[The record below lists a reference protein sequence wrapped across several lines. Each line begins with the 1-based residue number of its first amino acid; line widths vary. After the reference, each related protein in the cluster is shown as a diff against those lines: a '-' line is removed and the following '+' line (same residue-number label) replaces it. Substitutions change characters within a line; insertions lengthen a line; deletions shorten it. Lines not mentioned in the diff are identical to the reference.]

1 MFDFKLMNRGMADE
15 ALTPSAKVMLYY
27 VINAL
32 GMTDDGK
39 KVLSDGYI
47 SSSTK
52 LSMKTIVVSRD
63 ILIKNGYL
71 TVERLKN
78 KYGTISLSYRLKTDD
93 DEGGKAES
101 TVTHKEI
108 RESGD
113 VTVESFLSDF

>member
-27 VINAL
+27 VINTL

-39 KVLSDGYI
+39 KVLADEYI

-52 LSMKTIVVSRD
+52 LSRKTIIASRD
-63 ILIKNGYL
+63 LLIKNGYL

-78 KYGTISLSYRLKTDD
+78 KYGTISLSYRLKADD
-93 DEGGKAES
+93 DEDSKVES
-101 TVTHKEI
+101 TVTHKEL
-108 RESGD
+108 GGGDD
-113 VTVESFLSDF
+113 VTVESFLAGF